1 MNARLVTFASALAFT
16 FPALGQS
23 ALTGTWEGYSEI
35 HGQKVPVKLE
45 LKQEANA
52 VKGAFL
58 SGPERWETTSGSA
71 TDGNL
76 VLSFDYFAR
85 KVDATVKGDD
95 LTGTFGTA
103 TTRYPLALHRGA
115 ASKPA
120 AAKGP
125 DIHGDWEIAVGTSA
139 KGESAW
145 NMKIEQTPTLVKGAI
160 LRIDG
165 DTGGLYGNYDAEAK
179 QYVLSHFTAAGPAL
193 YTLKPQDDGTL
204 VVTNALKDDQ
214 RWTARRPV
222 DARKENLAPPT
233 ATTEQTRWK
242 DPAQPL
248 AFSFPDLSGKTVSS
262 NDAQFK
268 DKVVLVAIGGSWCPN
283 CHDEAPLLESLYK
296 KFHNKG
302 LEIVSLSFEQ
312 DEDQLKNPV
321 RVKAF
326 IKRYNV
332 TYPVLLAGTTDQ
344 LNEKI
349 TGAENLN
356 CWPTSFFLDR
366 EGKVREIH
374 AGFSGPATGKAHEE
388 LVKETTELVEKLL
401 AEKSQT
407 LNARK

>member
-1 MNARLVTFASALAFT
+1 MNARLVTFASVLAFT
-16 FPALGQS
+16 LPALGQS

-45 LKQEANA
+45 LKQESNG

-58 SGPERWETTSGSA
+58 SGPERWEATSGSV

-85 KVDATVKGDD
+85 KVDGTVKGDD

-103 TTRYPLALHRGA
+103 TTKYPLALHRGVTA
-115 ASKPA
+115 KPTV
-120 AAKGP
+120 AKGP
-125 DIHGDWEIAVGTSA
+125 DIHGDWEIAVGTST

-145 NMKIEQTPTLVKGAI
+145 NMKVEQTPTLVKGAI

-193 YTLKPQDDGTL
+193 Y
-204 VVTNALKDDQ
+204 
-214 RWTARRPV
+214 
-222 DARKENLAPPT
+222 
-233 ATTEQTRWK
+233 
-242 DPAQPL
+242 
-248 AFSFPDLSGKTVSS
+248 FSFPDLNGKTVSS
-262 NDAQFK
+262 KDPEFK

-302 LEIVSLSFEQ
+302 LEVVSLTFEQ

-356 CWPTSFFLDR
+356 CWPTSFFVDR

-388 LVKETTELVEKLL
+388 LVKETTDLVEKLL

-407 LNARK
+407 LKASN